1 MGRSGNFCCLGPAVT
16 GEGEVTVSC
25 VEVGEGAVVNLHFAD
40 KSDGMELVV
49 VAVEEIARLFLDR
62 PEVLPDIVTEP
73 DFRSFR

>member
-1 MGRSGNFCCLGPAVT
+1 M
-16 GEGEVTVSC
+16 TVSC

-49 VAVEEIARLFLDR
+49 VVVVVAEEIARLFLDR
-62 PEVLPDIVTEP
+62 LEVLPDIVTEP